1 MSEDLTSDAVPP
13 RGKTSARQ
21 QWTCPSPAQAAYLRR
36 GLNQPGGKLP
46 LFDRQ
51 GQRYRPRTIQS
62 CVEQGWAE
70 RWFHNPTK
78 PDWLVC
84 KLTKAGMTALARA
97 REDGRKI
104 VALRRTPIF
113 LRAV

>member
-1 MSEDLTSDAVPP
+1 MSEDLTIDAESP
-13 RGKTSARQ
+13 RGRIRARQ
-21 QWTCPSPAQAAYLRR
+21 PWNCPSPAQAAYLRR
-36 GLNQPGGKLP
+36 GLKQPGGKLP

-51 GQRYRPRTIQS
+51 GQCYRPRTIQS
-62 CVEQGWAE
+62 CVDQGWAE

-78 PDWLVC
+78 PDLLVC
-84 KLTKAGMTALARA
+84 KLTEAGMAALARA

-113 LRAV
+113 LRVV